1 MIITSPKVVSIS
13 QNRCTTC
20 RELLRLMSKFRKGDK
35 VQEVRRQDIEEMLF
49 ARGVEIYICYDG
61 IVYIAESD
69 LFKNQ
74 LYVYTAL
81 TEE

>member
-1 MIITSPKVVSIS
+1 MIITSPKTVSIT

-20 RELLRLMSKFRKGDK
+20 KELLRIMSKFRKCNI
-35 VQEVRRQDIEEMLF
+35 QEVRRQDIEEMLF
-49 ARGVEIYICYDG
+49 ASGVDIYICYDG
-61 IVYIAESD
+61 IVYIAESG

-81 TEE
+81 TDE